1 MSGPWPTVAGL
12 KLPDY
17 LVDKCQS
24 LLEGIQRADT
34 LTSAILAEQRAAGFT
49 EALELLQVMPVARI
63 ERLYE
68 LYERA
73 LTGRIAALGPD
84 RQGHW

>member
-17 LVDKCQS
+17 LEDKCQS
-24 LLEGIQRADT
+24 LLEDIQRADT
-34 LTSAILAEQRAAGFT
+34 MTNALLAEQRAVGFT
-49 EALELLQVMPVARI
+49 EALKLLQVMPVARI

-73 LTGRIAALGPD
+73 LTRRTAELGLD
-84 RQGHW
+84 RQGYG

>member
-17 LVDKCQS
+17 LKNKCQS

-34 LTSAILAEQRAAGFT
+34 VTNALLAGQRAAGFT
-49 EALELLQVMPVARI
+49 EALALLQVMPVARI
-63 ERLYE
+63 ERLSE

-73 LTGRIAALGPD
+73 LTERIAKGS
-84 RQGHW
+84 

>member
-12 KLPDY
+12 KLPNY
-17 LVDKCQS
+17 LEDTCQS

-34 LTSAILAEQRAAGFT
+34 ATTALLAKQRAAGFT

-68 LYERA
+68 LYDRA
-73 LTGRIAALGPD
+73 LTGRIAELGLD
-84 RQGHW
+84 RKGH